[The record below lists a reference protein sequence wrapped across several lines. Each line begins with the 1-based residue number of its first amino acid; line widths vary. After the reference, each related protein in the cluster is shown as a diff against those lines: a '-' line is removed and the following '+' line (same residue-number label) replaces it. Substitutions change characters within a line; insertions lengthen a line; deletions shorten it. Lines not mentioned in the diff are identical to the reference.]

1 MQINPEKLIMLR
13 KRNRLTAEALAE
25 LAGVGRATITRIENG
40 RTAVH
45 TATTIGRLCKALGC
59 KPEDLASPPE
69 KTDPAKLLS
78 SRQSTPH
85 DMSAACQNAL
95 SLVAIR
101 YGEKPETILEL
112 APLMFDLIARES
124 LIERRDTLAALRA
137 HRDAIG
143 AMASKFPHFSG
154 RFTNDWEADDFEHRE
169 ELSIDRDDL
178 RGELVHADNSMNDS
192 FYPDGFDEECD
203 NPFVAHLKGR
213 CERLG
218 QRGYEVPRL
227 DAISRWLGPTYE
239 LCLAEAAELA
249 GGDDELAHA
258 LVSGVVPVA
267 SIPKELLKAERLSDR
282 QEWMRQQ
289 RSESA
294 DRTNAL
300 LAELGL
306 ADILGE

>member
-13 KRNRLTAEALAE
+13 KRNRLTAEALAQ

-40 RTAVH
+40 RTAAH
-45 TATTIGRLCKALGC
+45 TATTINRLCKVLGC
-59 KPEDLASPPE
+59 KAEDLALPPE
-69 KTDPAKLLS
+69 KTDPAKLFS
-78 SRQSTPH
+78 SRQSTPF

-95 SLVAIR
+95 SLVALR

-124 LIERRDTLAALRA
+124 LIERRDTLAALKS
-137 HRDAIG
+137 HRNAIG
-143 AMASKFPHFSG
+143 AMASKFSHFSG

-178 RGELVHADNSMNDS
+178 RGELVHADESMNDS

-203 NPFVAHLKGR
+203 NPFVTHLRGR
-213 CERLG
+213 CEHLG
-218 QRGYEVPRL
+218 QRGYEVARI
-227 DAISRWLGPTYE
+227 DAVSRWLGPTYQ
-239 LCLAEAAELA
+239 LCLPEAAELA

-258 LVSGVVPVA
+258 IVTGVVPVE
-267 SIPKELLKAERLSDR
+267 SIPKELLKDERLSER
-282 QEWMRQQ
+282 QAWMRQKQ
-289 RSESA
+289 SESA
-294 DRTNAL
+294 ARTHAL

>member
-13 KRNRLTAEALAE
+13 KRDRLTAEGLAE

-40 RTAVH
+40 RTAAH
-45 TATTIGRLCKALGC
+45 NATTIDRLCKALGC
-59 KPEDLASPPE
+59 KPDDLATPPE
-69 KTDPAKLLS
+69 KSDPAKLFV
-78 SRQSTPH
+78 SRQSTPY

-95 SLVAIR
+95 SLVALR

-112 APLMFDLIARES
+112 APLLFDLIARES
-124 LIERRDTLAALRA
+124 LIERRDTLAALRS
-137 HRDAIG
+137 HREAIG

-169 ELSIDRDDL
+169 EMSIDRDDL
-178 RGELVHADNSMNDS
+178 RGEFVHADDSMNDS

-203 NPFVAHLKGR
+203 NPFVAYLKGR

-218 QRGYEVPRL
+218 QWGYEVPRM

-239 LCLAEAAELA
+239 LCLPEAAELA
-249 GGDDELAHA
+249 GGDDQLAHA
-258 LVSGVVPVA
+258 IVSGVVPVA
-267 SIPKELLKAERLSDR
+267 SIPKDLLKDERLSDR
-282 QEWMRQQ
+282 QEWMRQ
-289 RSESA
+289 RLSESA
-294 DRTNAL
+294 DKTNAL

-306 ADILGE
+306 TDILGE